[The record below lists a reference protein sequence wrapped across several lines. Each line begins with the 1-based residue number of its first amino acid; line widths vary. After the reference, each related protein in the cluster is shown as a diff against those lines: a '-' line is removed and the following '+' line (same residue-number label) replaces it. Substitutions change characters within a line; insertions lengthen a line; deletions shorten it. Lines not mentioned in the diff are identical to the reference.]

1 MDEKRKKTEEF
12 IYKNLDII
20 DPSGFNSKRRR
31 DQFAKMSDTQFREYM
46 VRLREGTDKLPIE
59 TPNMVVAL
67 KQADLKRGAE
77 SLGVKLF
84 ERVKIWDTAT
94 QRYYLTPFPY
104 LIVELPIRRVKQYL
118 MDKIS
123 VPDSDRVINPMSGQ
137 VTKPDKGSAI
147 SMTEAQTY
155 DSKGLHRNLD
165 ELLTV
170 RGGNLEA
177 YAAFKAAL
185 EQGGSA
191 RLSELDFGA
200 GVRSVVVGQALLES
214 MHLSNNL
221 AGEE

>member
-1 MDEKRKKTEEF
+1 MTPKRRQTEDF
-12 IYKNLDII
+12 IYAALDKI
-20 DPSGFNSKRRR
+20 DPTGFNSKRRR
-31 DQFAKMSDTQFREYM
+31 DQYGKMSDAEFDAYM
-46 VRLREGTDKLPIE
+46 HQLRDHGGKIPIE
-59 TPNMVVAL
+59 TPNMLVAL
-67 KQADLKRGAE
+67 KQADLIRAAE
-77 SLGVKLF
+77 FLKVQLF

-94 QRYYLTPFPY
+94 QRYYLTPHPY

-123 VPDSDRVINPMSGQ
+123 VPDSDRVINPLSGQ

-170 RGGNLEA
+170 RGGNVEA

-185 EQGGSA
+185 ENGGSA
-191 RLSELDFGA
+191 RLSELDYSA
-200 GVRSVVVGQALLES
+200 GVRGVVVGQALLES
-214 MHLSNNL
+214 MHLANNL
-221 AGEE
+221 AEG

>member
-1 MDEKRKKTEEF
+1 MTPKRKETEDF
-12 IYKNLDII
+12 IYKTLDII
-20 DPSGFNSKRRR
+20 DPTGFNSRRR
-31 DQFAKMSDTQFREYM
+31 RYQYGKMSDAEFDTYM
-46 VRLREGTDKLPIE
+46 HQLRDQGGKIPIE
-59 TPNMVVAL
+59 TPNMIVAL
-67 KQADLKRGAE
+67 KQADLMRAAE
-77 SLGVKLF
+77 FLKVELF
-84 ERVKIWDTAT
+84 ERIKIWDSAT
-94 QRYYLTPFPY
+94 QRYYLTPHPY

-123 VPDSDRVINPMSGQ
+123 VPDSDRAINPLSGQ

-170 RGGNLEA
+170 RGGNVEA

-185 EQGGSA
+185 ENGGSA
-191 RLSELDFGA
+191 RLSELDYSS
-200 GVRSVVVGQALLES
+200 GVRGVVIGQALLES

-221 AGEE
+221 AEG